1 MQSDSRVSGEGRILA
16 GRASVLRTA
25 SGRFPICRRGMLAG
39 GPAATR
45 RLAQREARSV
55 ARSRFSHKVGA
66 MRRKRTRTR
75 RTVEA
80 ERFVLKDELG
90 NTRASLSRGATF
102 SLFTDQEHP
111 RLSMGA
117 GDYGPYIQFFEPHTE
132 TMIELSAPYTSFE
145 VSGLFRHRGLQAKV
159 CGGPL
164 N

>member
-1 MQSDSRVSGEGRILA
+1 MPHSCAIGASGEGRIL
-16 GRASVLRTA
+16 G
-25 SGRFPICRRGMLAG
+25 G

-45 RLAQREARSV
+45 RLEQRDARSV
-55 ARSRFSHKVGA
+55 ARSRFSHEIGA

-90 NTRASLSRGATF
+90 NTRASLSRGDKGPTF

>member
-1 MQSDSRVSGEGRILA
+1 
-16 GRASVLRTA
+16 
-25 SGRFPICRRGMLAG
+25 
-39 GPAATR
+39 
-45 RLAQREARSV
+45 
-55 ARSRFSHKVGA
+55 

-90 NTRASLSRGATF
+90 NTRASLSRGDKGPTF
-102 SLFTDQEHP
+102 SLFADQEHP

-132 TMIELSAPYTSFE
+132 TMIELSAPHTSFE